1 MMFEHTSEVGDIAIS
16 TILETPFFQLNYET
30 KARDNIKQELE
41 SLKARITD

>member
-1 MMFEHTSEVGDIAIS
+1 MFEHTREVGDITIS
-16 TILETPFFQLNYET
+16 TILETPFQLNYET